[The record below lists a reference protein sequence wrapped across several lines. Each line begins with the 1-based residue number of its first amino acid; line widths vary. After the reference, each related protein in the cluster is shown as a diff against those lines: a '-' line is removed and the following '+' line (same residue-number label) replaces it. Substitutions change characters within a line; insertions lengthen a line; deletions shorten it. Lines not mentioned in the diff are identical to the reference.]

1 MKTLRKQVYSYSFI
15 IPAAILYVVLFIIP
29 TFSSFYFSMTRW
41 DLYESEF
48 TGIENFIL
56 FFKESS
62 LSIGLRNTLF
72 FAVVTCGVKA
82 VLGLLLALLLNS
94 GLKTQGYL
102 RAVFFFPAIL
112 STVAVGLL
120 FTSIMHPTTG
130 LINQVLAKI
139 GLGFIQ
145 PDWLGDTKLVMLS
158 VSLVDIW
165 KGVGIATVIYIAGLQ
180 SIPRQ
185 YYEAI
190 GIDGGNSLQKF
201 RYITLPLVK
210 PAMNS
215 VIILALIGGLRSFEI
230 VYVMTKG
237 GPGFASDILSTVIY
251 KQFADG
257 YYGLATAGNV
267 LLFVLVSAI
276 AFPLYLFINRNEVEY

>member
-1 MKTLRKQVYSYSFI
+1 MSTLRKQTYSYSFI
-15 IPAAILYVVLFIIP
+15 IPAAVLYIVLFIIP

-41 DLYESEF
+41 DLYTSDF
-48 TGIENFIL
+48 IGFDNFAL
-56 FFKESS
+56 FFQESS
-62 LSIGLRNTLF
+62 LSIGLKNTLL
-72 FAVVTCGVKA
+72 FAVVTCGVKTI
-82 VLGLLLALLLNS
+82 LGLLLAMLLNS

-102 RAVFFFPAIL
+102 RAVYFFPAIL

-120 FTSIMHPTTG
+120 FTSMMHPTTG
-130 LINQVLAKI
+130 LINQTLAKI

-145 PDWLGDTKLVMLS
+145 PDWLGDPKLVMYS

-215 VIILALIGGLRSFEI
+215 VIILAFIGGLRSFEI